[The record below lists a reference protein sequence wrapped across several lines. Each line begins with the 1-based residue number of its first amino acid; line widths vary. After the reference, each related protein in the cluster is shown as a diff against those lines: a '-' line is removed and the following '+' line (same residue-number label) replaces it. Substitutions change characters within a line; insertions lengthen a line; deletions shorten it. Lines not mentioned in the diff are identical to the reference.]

1 MYSMTRVNFR
11 IFRAS
16 KLISNDTKLERISLQ
31 LRIKTPILNFCV
43 GVFVECLIHVNFM
56 RSFQF

>member
-16 KLISNDTKLERISLQ
+16 KFISNETKRISLQ
-31 LRIKTPILNFCV
+31 LRIKTQILNFYV
-43 GVFVECLIHVNFM
+43 VVFVECLIHVNFM